1 MANPFN
7 APYPPPPGFGSTPG
21 ERIVGFALAPGGGGY
36 YWTNM
41 GGVAAVGGAPFKG
54 SAFGAEY
61 HQGGRRTFTAD
72 SFQVT
77 KGGYVLTATS
87 NETYGFPP
95 GSNPTLGTE
104 RQFFTYN
111 GVPVST
117 GITTGV
123 PDSGVLEQVRRDYG
137 YLGAFLE
144 IPEVGALL
152 VEASL
157 EGWDRDRLFGA
168 LQQTQWWKATSETA
182 RQFDSQVKLDPAT
195 AEQRVVGAMD
205 DVRATAGRLGVAVDD
220 ARLRQ
225 IATDYVRNG
234 WDAGQLTRALVAEIR
249 FEPGKA
255 PTGQLGATMQQLRE
269 IQRSYLVPFSDADL
283 QGWVTRIASGEET
296 SEGFRAVMAGY
307 AASLYPSLAA
317 AIERGETVEQYA
329 APYRQIAAQELGINA
344 EEVDFLDPKW
354 NRALNQVDPKTG
366 DRSAMSLF
374 DWTKTIRSD
383 ATYGFRTSAKGRS
396 VEAQL
401 TERVLA
407 DFGRR

>member
-7 APYPPPPGFGSTPG
+7 APWPVPAGFGTAAG

-36 YWTNM
+36 YWTNK
-41 GGVAAVGGAPFKG
+41 GGVANVGGAPFAG
-54 SAFGAEY
+54 SALDPGVM
-61 HQGGRRTFTAD
+61 QGGQRTFD
-72 SFQVT
+72 ERSFTVVP
-77 KGGYVLTATS
+77 GGYVLRATS
-87 NETYGFPP
+87 GEGYGFG
-95 GSNPTLGTE
+95 GSGDPRADAT

-117 GITTGV
+117 GITGV
-123 PDSGVLEQVRRDYG
+123 PDPQVLDQVRRDYG

-205 DVRATAGRLGVAVDD
+205 DVRATAGRLGVTIDD

-234 WDAGQLTRALVAEIR
+234 WDAGQLTRALTAEIR

-255 PTGQLGATMQQLRE
+255 PGGQLGATMQQLRE
-269 IQRSYLVPFSDADL
+269 IQRAYLVPFSDADL

-296 SEGFRAVMAGY
+296 AEGFRAVMAGY
-307 AASLYPSLAA
+307 ASSLYPSLTA

-344 EEVDFLDPKW
+344 QEVDFLDPKW

-366 DRSAMSLF
+366 ERAAMSLF
-374 DWTKTIRSD
+374 DWTKTVRSD
-383 ATYGFRTSAKGRS
+383 STYGFRTSAKGRS

-401 TERVLA
+401 AERVLA